1 MVDSG
6 YETQR
11 VYAFCK
17 RLAANRVFV
26 SKGVGGS
33 GRSAVGRPSKS
44 NSASCPVFPVGTNT
58 LKEVLF
64 SRLRV
69 NQPGPGYWHIPSHF
83 DEEWCLQLTAEKA
96 VRRYSKGIPRI
107 EYIKIRPRNEALDLA
122 VLNLAAFAMLNVNT
136 KRVQRRL
143 EDVRKP
149 EPEKPQFPQ
158 RVMKPKP
165 SWTRRYR

>member
-1 MVDSG
+1 MKGIFDAPS
-6 YETQR
+6 TR
-11 VYAFCK
+11 VHPLIYLTA
-17 RLAANRVFV
+17 L
-26 SKGVGGS
+26 SKGGEHPTS
-33 GRSAVGRPSKS
+33 P
-44 NSASCPVFPVGTNT
+44 
-58 LKEVLF
+58 LF
-64 SRLRV
+64 FNWS
-69 NQPGPGYWHIPSHF
+69 
-83 DEEWCLQLTAEKA
+83 LQLTAEKA

-165 SWTRRYR
+165 LWTRRYR

>member
-1 MVDSG
+1 MS
-6 YETQR
+6 
-11 VYAFCK
+11 
-17 RLAANRVFV
+17 
-26 SKGVGGS
+26 
-33 GRSAVGRPSKS
+33 
-44 NSASCPVFPVGTNT
+44 
-58 LKEVLF
+58 
-64 SRLRV
+64 
-69 NQPGPGYWHIPSHF
+69 QPGPGYWHIPSHF

-122 VLNLAAFAMLNVNT
+122 VLNLAGFALMNVNT

-149 EPEKPQFPQ
+149 ESEKPQFPQ